1 MTAESTTRRPTG
13 TDPRTGRS
21 VGTGVPEAGPEEA
34 VAAARAAAEAVRTR
48 PERGEPGGFDD
59 AALLDAVATGL
70 EEATTDLV
78 AVAAQETGLAPE
90 RLAGEVART
99 VNQLRAFAAAAR
111 DGLVADAIIDTAR
124 SAPVRPDQRRG
135 PKPPGPLAVLSAP
148 HFPLALRTARRDTAA
163 AFAAGL

>member
-1 MTAESTTRRPTG
+1 MTAESTTRRLTG

-99 VNQLRAFAAAAR
+99 GHQLRAVAPAAR
-111 DGLVADAIIDTAR
+111 DGLGARPTIQTAPGT
-124 SAPVRPDQRRG
+124 PV
-135 PKPPGPLAVLSAP
+135 
-148 HFPLALRTARRDTAA
+148 
-163 AFAAGL
+163 